1 MLLLD
6 GKSNINQPNV
16 VWLQGKKGM
25 RINDIAAICDVPAA
39 QVVLL
44 GQEPWHYFSSVMLM
58 VVRPAPV
65 RELGTSNA
73 AIWNVNK
80 LS

>member
-1 MLLLD
+1 
-6 GKSNINQPNV
+6 
-16 VWLQGKKGM
+16 M

-73 AIWNVNK
+73 AIEM
-80 LS
+80 